1 MVRTVVFVFY
11 DFLKLLAFIM
21 KNSFILLVLIVLISC
36 QNAIPKHETVN
47 NIFKSDIL
55 KVIDEVSKLEGLIES
70 NSSTVELQRQFLNA
84 HSSYKQVETI
94 SEYYFPAVSKAINGP
109 ALSEFEE
116 NDGKTL
122 PPEGFQV
129 IEEFIFPTYNS
140 KSKAELLKEM
150 GILSANLKRLDKV
163 SQTNEFTD
171 SHVFDAM
178 RLEVFR
184 IITLGITGFDSPIA
198 QKSIPEAAEALE
210 SIEKYY
216 KIYADYSADETFQK
230 VLKTIKKGKEYLK
243 TNTNFNAFDRAFFIR
258 EIANPLSI
266 GLYKTQV
273 SLNIPFIK
281 ETRGLKTTAQTLF
294 DKNAFDA
301 EAFSAFPD
309 YETTPEKIEL
319 GKLLFNDPVLSGDN
333 SRSCASCHH
342 SDKAFTDGLEKS
354 VSLNGRSLV
363 KRNTPTLTNIAFQRA
378 FFSDSRVNYLEDQA
392 VAVIINENEMHGSFA
407 KSVVALKKQPS
418 YVAKFQKAFPKT
430 TIDEFGIK
438 NALASYIRSL
448 STYDSK
454 FDGFMQGEEKF
465 DLDEIAGFNL
475 FTGKAKCAT
484 CHFIPLTNGTVPP
497 SFVKSESEVLGV
509 PNKYKKL
516 DADLGKF
523 ELTKAEIHRNSFKT
537 PTLRN
542 VELTA
547 PYMHNGVFKTLEEVV
562 DFYNDGG
569 GNGLGFNLPNQTLPE
584 DKLNLTNLE
593 KKQLV
598 LFMKSLTDKKYSR

>member
-1 MVRTVVFVFY
+1 M
-11 DFLKLLAFIM
+11 LLFSC
-21 KNSFILLVLIVLISC
+21 KNQPKHKKINDSFQSDIQVLIQDVSRLELLV
-36 QNAIPKHETVN
+36 
-47 NIFKSDIL
+47 KSDSISAQVQ
-55 KVIDEVSKLEGLIES
+55 K
-70 NSSTVELQRQFLNA
+70 QFLEA
-84 HSSYKQVETI
+84 HESYKKVEMI
-94 SEYYFPAVSKAINGP
+94 SEYYFPVVSKAINGP
-109 ALSEFEE
+109 ALAEFEE
-116 NDGKTL
+116 DEGKTV

-129 IEEFIFPTYNS
+129 IEELLFPRYDYRS
-140 KSKAELLKEM
+140 KEELLKEI

-163 SQTNEFTD
+163 SQTNELTD

-184 IITLGITGFDSPIA
+184 IITLGITGFDSPIV
-198 QKSIPEAAEALE
+198 QNSIPEVVSSLE

-216 KIYADYSADETFQK
+216 QIYFDNSNDSTSNL
-230 VLKTIKKGKEYLK
+230 VLKTIEEGKEYLK
-243 TNTNFNAFDRAFFIR
+243 KNTKFNEFDRAVFIR

-273 SLNIPFIK
+273 SLKIPFIK

-294 DKNAFDA
+294 DKNAFDV

-319 GKLLFNDPVLSGDN
+319 GKLLFNDPVLSGNN

-354 VSLNGRSLV
+354 ISLDGKSLV
-363 KRNTPTLTNIAFQRA
+363 KRNTPTLTHIAFQRV

-392 VAVIINENEMHGSFA
+392 VAVIINENEMHGSLS
-407 KSVVALKKQPS
+407 KSVIALKKETS
-418 YVAKFQKAFPKT
+418 YVAKFQKAFPKKE
-430 TIDEFGIK
+430 IDEFGIK

-448 STYDSK
+448 SNYDSK
-454 FDGFMQGEEKF
+454 FDGFMRGEEKF

-475 FTGKAKCAT
+475 FSGKAKCAT

-497 SFVKSESEVLGV
+497 SFMKSESEVLGV
-509 PNKYKKL
+509 PDKHKKL

-523 ELTKAEIHRNSFKT
+523 ELTKAEINRNSFKT
-537 PTLRN
+537 PTIRN
-542 VELTA
+542 IELTA
-547 PYMHNGVFKTLEEVV
+547 PYMHNGVFKTMEEVI

-569 GNGLGFNLPNQTLPE
+569 GNGLGFNLQNQTLPE
-584 DKLNLTNLE
+584 DKLNLTDLE
-593 KKQLV
+593 KDQLIA
-598 LFMKSLTDKKYSR
+598 FMKTLTDRKYLKN